1 MVKCWKVTMQNGAPF
16 LWRVALLSVGLV
28 LAPVAT
34 PDVRAAEGRFCGDLV
49 ESGIAAGA
57 TKEEAMEKARQWWT
71 SRAGTLGRGYEHWEN
86 AADTDVVCKGGDNG
100 DGQMHCK
107 AIGRPCLPAGVL
119 PENVPKIEM

>member
-1 MVKCWKVTMQNGAPF
+1 MVKSRKVTMQNGAPF
-16 LWRVALLSVGLV
+16 PCRVALLSIGLV
-28 LAPVAT
+28 FALVAT
-34 PDVRAAEGRFCGDLV
+34 PDARAAEGRFCGDLV

-57 TKEEAMEKARQWWT
+57 TKEEATEKARQWWT

-86 AADTDVVCKGGDNG
+86 AADTDVICKGGDNG

-107 AIGRPCLPAGVL
+107 AVGRPCLPAGVL